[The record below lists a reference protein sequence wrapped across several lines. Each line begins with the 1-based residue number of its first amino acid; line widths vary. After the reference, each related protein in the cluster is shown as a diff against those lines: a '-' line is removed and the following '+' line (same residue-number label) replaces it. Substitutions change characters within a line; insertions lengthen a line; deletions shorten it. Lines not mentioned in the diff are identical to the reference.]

1 MKKTKILTCLLA
13 MTLVAG
19 LMTGCGKKADT
30 TAETAES
37 TEAVVETETEET
49 EPVITSVSLADA
61 GTGITVEGMT
71 DASDVKVADVDADT
85 DASIKDLAAADLS
98 TDVTAVVSYD
108 MSMVNA
114 DGDTVQPEGDITVT
128 IPITDELK
136 NADGNAYAVYYFNPD
151 DNTVQNM
158 DCSVSEDNVTFQTT
172 HFSVYTVVKFTD
184 PAMEPEPIAETEEA
198 EPTQTKDNKTEA
210 GTDNTSVESKTQEAA
225 PAAVNTNLPGENR
238 NGRYADIPESV
249 MPAGG
254 EEWYFYDSPVMTY
267 TWSDGVVA
275 DVYADYN
282 RTQVIASFS
291 SQSHD
296 ATGMNLIAEQYNTGI
311 GIVIYNGQY
320 AIVYYDALS
329 RSISEE

>member
-1 MKKTKILTCLLA
+1 MKKTKILTCMLA
-13 MTLVAG
+13 ITLVAG

-49 EPVITSVSLADA
+49 KPVITSVSLEDAD
-61 GTGITVEGMT
+61 TGIMVEGMA
-71 DASDVKVADVDADT
+71 DASDVKIADVDADT
-85 DASIKDLAAADLS
+85 DASIKELAATDLTADIA
-98 TDVTAVVSYD
+98 AVASYD
-108 MSMVNA
+108 ISIVNT
-114 DGDTVQPEGDITVT
+114 DGDAVQPEGDITVT
-128 IPITDELK
+128 IPLTDELK

-172 HFSVYTVVKFTD
+172 HFSVYSVVKFTD
-184 PAMEPEPIAETEEA
+184 PAMEPEPIAETEEDKTVA
-198 EPTQTKDNKTEA
+198 EPDT
-210 GTDNTSVESKTQEAA
+210 NTSMESKSQEAA
-225 PAAVNTNLPGENR
+225 PAANLPGENR

-254 EEWYFYDSPVMTY
+254 EDWYFYDSPVATY

-320 AIVYYDALS
+320 AIVYYDMLS
-329 RSISEE
+329 RSLSEE